1 MTGVQTCALPI
12 SGKYLAK
19 VTQQNLQKHGMQ
31 HDMYGKLSKNRQKG
45 VANAF
50 KRLEVHPTGEPV
62 HHLVTKEDVQ
72 LNEALSVG
80 DEVQCNKTF
89 RYGKVTD
96 IEDGKV
102 TVKYKDGSTET
113 GESNWWTKKILDEQL
128 YKKARFVSGAGKKPF
143 KAPIQA
149 TPRVDESRGHKV
161 IATFFK
167 NREIAQ
173 KAFTGQNKPVEK
185 PQEKKVVK
193 ESRKAEIVKD
203 IVKKKKKEVFNPEP
217 VLGSTQVKA
226 DTVNTT
232 TG

>member
-1 MTGVQTCALPI
+1 
-12 SGKYLAK
+12 
-19 VTQQNLQKHGMQ
+19 MQ
-31 HDMYGKLSKNRQKG
+31 PNMYDKLSKNRQQG
-45 VANAF
+45 VSNAF
-50 KRLEVHPTGEPV
+50 KRLEVDKAGKPV
-62 HHLVTKEDVQ
+62 HHLVTKEETLV
-72 LNEALSVG
+72 EAHLSVG

-96 IEDGKV
+96 VKDGKV

-113 GESNWWTKKILDEQL
+113 GDDNWWTKKILDEQL

-161 IATFFK
+161 LATFFK
-167 NREIAQ
+167 NREVAQRAYQGNPAHDSTVAAGGGTPADQGIAAA
-173 KAFTGQNKPVEK
+173 KKDA
-185 PQEKKVVK
+185 KKVVK

-203 IVKKKKKEVFNPEP
+203 ILKKKKKDVFNPEP